1 MFYAVVNNMSKM
13 ICHLPEKTF
22 ELLKKYKLDVVRIKS
37 MGIYN
42 DYDTLC
48 DELQT

>member
-1 MFYAVVNNMSKM
+1 MSKM